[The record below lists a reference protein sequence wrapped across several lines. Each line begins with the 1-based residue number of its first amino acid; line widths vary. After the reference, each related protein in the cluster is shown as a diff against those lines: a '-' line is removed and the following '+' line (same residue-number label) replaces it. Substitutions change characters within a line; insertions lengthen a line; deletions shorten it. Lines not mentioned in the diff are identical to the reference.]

1 MPDFKGIDPVIHRN
15 ARKFRPF
22 VRPALMTLLLVAL
35 IGCES
40 GQGPGEVMAGWFE
53 GLGSPAPAEVAAA
66 AFDPDDPDKRRESI
80 ILLANAS
87 WGGEEPYVKAYRELV
102 SDPDPTVRAAAVS
115 ALGRHGEPADAT
127 RLTERLADDDSKIV
141 RWEAARALRKIHTPA
156 AIDPLIR
163 ALDDDADADVRM
175 TAAHA
180 LAQYPRREVFDA
192 LVGALNDQNFAVVC
206 AAHESLKTL
215 TGRDLPDRTAAW
227 WQWAQERENLFADG
241 RPYYYQPYHRPPGM
255 LDRVQFWKDSDAPRL
270 QPRGLESADAEPDP
284 GQRS

>member
-1 MPDFKGIDPVIHRN
+1 M
-15 ARKFRPF
+15 
-22 VRPALMTLLLVAL
+22 LLLAAL
-35 IGCES
+35 TGCES
-40 GQGPGEVMAGWFE
+40 GQGPGEVMAGWFD
-53 GLGSPAPAEVAAA
+53 GLGSPPPAQVAAD

-87 WGGEEPYVKAYRELV
+87 WGGEEPYLKAYRELTG
-102 SDPDPTVRAAAVS
+102 DPDPTVRAAAVS

-127 RLTERLADDDSKIV
+127 LLTERLVNDESKIV
-141 RWEAARALRKIHTPA
+141 RWEAARALQKIHHPE

-163 ALDDDADADVRM
+163 ALGDDADADVRM
-175 TAAHA
+175 TAAQA
-180 LAQYPRREVFDA
+180 LAQYPRRQVFDA
-192 LVGALNDQNFAVVC
+192 LVGALNDENFAVVT

-215 TGRDLPDRTAAW
+215 TGRDLPDRTTAW

-255 LDRVQFWKDSDAPRL
+255 LDRMQFWKDSDAPRL